1 MYSGR
6 FLHGESPDGKGMD
19 KKMQQPYDFFK
30 SKYEFRGKHARM
42 VDELCSIKEVENNY
56 FRRVMDVYLMAAI
69 VGFRIDRKAAV
80 DYFSDDTKNI
90 FADVMLKEKD
100 TLDFLMQTMA
110 ILENAKSMNSKESI
124 MKVFRGP
131 QTREEFIVL
140 DTMFHDYVRGG
151 VEELYEQLIV
161 RKPEPEELYRD
172 EETANLMELLEKL
185 RTKQTGA
192 GGAGKMQE

>member
-1 MYSGR
+1 
-6 FLHGESPDGKGMD
+6 
-19 KKMQQPYDFFK
+19 
-30 SKYEFRGKHARM
+30 M

-172 EETANLMELLEKL
+172 EKTANLMELLEKL

-192 GGAGKMQE
+192 GGAGKMQDK